1 MKSTIKERTSEDS
14 PQNHH
19 YKLTSRQ
26 EAYTS
31 YGGFSLVELAVVIS
45 ILSILSALAIP
56 NVLKWVQLARIDEAK
71 SILNSAAA
79 DCLTEGRSGAAA
91 ALAAT
96 PRSVDADKLSTTGY
110 QIKAG
115 KDKCEEILITPARED
130 DKLSYEM
137 GFRYVSGRIE
147 KFAFPA
153 NDQSSLNSCKAWA
166 GSNCGASEAQLAEW
180 TRLAAIQAAKQKC
193 NDDFNT
199 FRSSS
204 STGQRNR
211 WDDNA
216 NSCTQGTWVFQGNIQ
231 RNEAAF
237 NEARERAL
245 GAKCRAE
252 YEPNVGKLDGI
263 FTYSDPACG
272 EPTYFCTG
280 RDLGST
286 NKVDYTAC
294 KADERIKACKAA
306 ENQWIQ
312 RGVNG
317 KFSETG
323 CEVKW
328 QCNKAIL
335 TSQADYD
342 KSACGVTCTKII
354 ELIYDECATKSRSGR
369 CRAGYVHKEVEVCS
383 K

>member
-1 MKSTIKERTSEDS
+1 MPPLGDLSISSCHIANMPRLQNFYTFPHSQRKE
-14 PQNHH
+14 
-19 YKLTSRQ
+19 Y
-26 EAYTS
+26 A
-31 YGGFSLVELAVVIS
+31 GFSIVELAIVLSV
-45 ILSILSALAIP
+45 LSILSAISIP
-56 NVLKWVQLARIDEAK
+56 NILKWVQLARIDEAK

-79 DCLTEGRSGAAA
+79 DCLTESRSGAAA

-96 PRSVDADKLSTTGY
+96 PRSLDADRLSTTGY
-110 QIKAG
+110 QIKDG
-115 KDKCEEILITPARED
+115 KDKCQEISIAPASAD

-137 GFRYVSGRIE
+137 GFRFVGGRIE

-180 TRLAAIQAAKQKC
+180 ARLAAIQAAKQKC

-231 RNEAAF
+231 RDEAAF

-252 YEPNVGKLDGI
+252 YEPKVGKLDGI

-272 EPTYFCTG
+272 QPTYFCSG
-280 RDLGST
+280 RDLGSA
-286 NKVDYTAC
+286 NKVDYDAC

-306 ENQWIQ
+306 EGLWIQ
-312 RGVNG
+312 QGING
-317 KFSETG
+317 KFSEAG
-323 CEVKW
+323 CESKW

-342 KSACGVTCTKII
+342 SSTCKSPPVKVCRPPDIWYCPWRPTWQ
-354 ELIYDECATKSRSGR
+354 ECQPI
-369 CRAGYVHKEVEVCS
+369 CN
-383 K
+383 

>member
-1 MKSTIKERTSEDS
+1 MIQPLGSLKNKIFFCS
-14 PQNHH
+14 
-19 YKLTSRQ
+19 SRV
-26 EAYTS
+26 YT
-31 YGGFSLVELAVVIS
+31 GFTLIELAIAIA
-45 ILSILSALAIP
+45 ILSILSAISIP
-56 NVLKWVQLARIDEAK
+56 NVYKWVQQSKIEEAK
-71 SILNSAAA
+71 SILNSSAA
-79 DCLTEGRSGAAA
+79 DCLLEGRSSP
-91 ALAAT
+91 AT
-96 PRSVDADKLSTTGY
+96 APGYEPASLDSDKLSSAGY
-110 QIKAG
+110 LLKGG
-115 KDKCEEILITPARED
+115 KNKCQEVFISPSD
-130 DKLSYEM
+130 DNDQLRYEM
-137 GFRYVSGRIE
+137 GFRFVGGRIE

-180 TRLAAIQAAKQKC
+180 ARLAAIQAAKQKC

-199 FRSSS
+199 FRNSS

-231 RNEAAF
+231 RDEAAF

-252 YEPNVGKLDGI
+252 YEPKVGKLDGI

-272 EPTYFCTG
+272 EPTYFCSG
-280 RDLGST
+280 RDLGSS
-286 NKVDYTAC
+286 NKVDYDAC

-306 ENQWIQ
+306 EDQWIQ
-312 RGVNG
+312 RGTNG
-317 KFSETG
+317 KFSEAG

-342 KSACGVTCTKII
+342 KSPCGVTCTKKTVS
-354 ELIYDECATKSRSGR
+354 EWHKCATRNIKGK
-369 CRAGYVHKEVEVCS
+369 CEGGMINKEVEVCS
-383 K
+383 